1 MKYYLDALKKYAQFE
16 GRATKKE
23 FWMFVLFNIIISIII
38 GIIGNILGL
47 DKGDQN
53 ILSNTYNLAI
63 FLPSIAIA
71 VRRLHDTNSS
81 GWWVLFPIVNI
92 IMCIQE
98 GTLGENKYG
107 PSTIQTL
114 NENYIPSSQNQST
127 ESVENKILKIRKFRT
142 IFITVLVI
150 AITVLVLIFIKQSYT
165 LSKKLNFDLGY
176 ADYFMWFVFVA
187 IYLYFIAI
195 LGITLLQKLQKK
207 LLLQIIKSYSQA
219 LKLIYIELG
228 LSILS
233 IIFLALLWMSS
244 LAGGSKFL
252 EIIVFVSPL
261 ISIIVSFIII
271 SLSFKTFREYMQS
284 N

>member
-47 DKGDQN
+47 DKGGQN

-195 LGITLLQKLQKK
+195 LGVTLLQKLQKK

-252 EIIVFVSPL
+252 GIIVFVSPL